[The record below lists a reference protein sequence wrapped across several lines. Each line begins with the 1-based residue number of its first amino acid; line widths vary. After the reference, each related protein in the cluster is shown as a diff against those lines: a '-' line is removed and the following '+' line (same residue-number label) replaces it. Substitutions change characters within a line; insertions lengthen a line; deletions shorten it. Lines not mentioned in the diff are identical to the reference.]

1 MTKRNA
7 KQKRQQER
15 ELTAEQV
22 QDLIDMAQKTSTSL
36 LAADEINQAYMLL
49 AVFNAADRVY
59 GLWPDSSQPSGYA
72 YSIMKGEPGS
82 AAMRR
87 VAGGPDMLVGGV
99 FQQDEMHVDLT
110 RQLYKMLDGCG
121 VNEQAYR
128 LAWSMWLG
136 TVPANIE
143 ATKARVR
150 GYLSE

>member
-1 MTKRNA
+1 MTRRNS
-7 KQKRQQER
+7 KHRER
-15 ELTAEQV
+15 EITAEQV
-22 QDLIDMAQKTSTSL
+22 QDLIDMAQKNSASM
-36 LAADEINQAYMLL
+36 LAADEINQAYMLV
-49 AVFNAADRVY
+49 AIFNAADRVY
-59 GLWPDSSQPSGYA
+59 GLWPDSSKPSGYA

-87 VAGGPDMLVGGV
+87 VAGNPDMLVAGV
-99 FQQDEMHVDLT
+99 FQQDENHVDLT

-121 VNEQAYR
+121 VNDEAYR

-150 GYLSE
+150 ADIFG